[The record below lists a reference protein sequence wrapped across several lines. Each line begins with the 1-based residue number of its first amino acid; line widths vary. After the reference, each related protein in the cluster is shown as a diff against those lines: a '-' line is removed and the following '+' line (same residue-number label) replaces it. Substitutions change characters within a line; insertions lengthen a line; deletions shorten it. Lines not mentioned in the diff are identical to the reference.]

1 MTVRS
6 CLLAGWLS
14 CVGANIAAPPATAQ
28 DNLPSEPRKITIDA
42 PNPEANANQQTADAI
57 ANALNRSGQLKGYH
71 IDVVVVGDM
80 AELTGRVQ
88 DAGQRD
94 LANQIARSIPGIQ
107 RVRDRLAYGSVEVAA
122 AMQSVGSAPPVTDS
136 APPFGTSIVALTAH
150 ERFIV
155 FGATCSGKRT
165 AQE

>member
-28 DNLPSEPRKITIDA
+28 DNLPSEPRKIAIDS
-42 PNPEANANQQTADAI
+42 PTVANANQQTADAI

-80 AELTGRVQ
+80 AELNGRVQ

-107 RVRDRLAYGSVEVAA
+107 RVR
-122 AMQSVGSAPPVTDS
+122 
-136 APPFGTSIVALTAH
+136 
-150 ERFIV
+150 
-155 FGATCSGKRT
+155 
-165 AQE
+165 